1 MKKILALA
9 LALCMILALAACGGN
24 SGASDVPAADAPAND
39 APAADTAAD
48 EAPANADGLTF
59 GWSVYDLSNPFF
71 IPMDQGVQDKC
82 AELGIKLLPTHDEK
96 GDATEMITG
105 VTALINQG
113 IDALVISPFSPESM
127 SSVMALAE
135 DAGIPVIV
143 VDIGTG
149 GANVDAFIRSDM
161 YGGGQ
166 LAGQY
171 FLDSVGGGSGEAS
184 GASEESAAPT
194 SKNVAI
200 IKCETSATYA
210 ITRGEGFKD
219 VVSRAG
225 YTVVDE
231 QHGDSSKDKA
241 YGIMVDY
248 LAKYGTDL
256 AAVFCE
262 NDQMALGAAAA
273 IDEQGLTGKILVYGF
288 DGNDDAIAAI
298 KEGTMAGTVA
308 QDPYGMGQ
316 LGVEL
321 AYQAAGG
328 GTLVG
333 DETDADGNQTFLAPV
348 KMIGSTGEE
357 VEVNVQ

>member
-1 MKKILALA
+1 MKKFAS
-9 LALCMILALAACGGN
+9 LALAAAMVFSLAACGTTPN
-24 SGASDVPAADAPAND
+24 ENKDD
-39 APAADTAAD
+39 
-48 EAPANADGLTF
+48 DGLTF

-71 IPMDQGVQDKC
+71 IPMDQGVQAKC
-82 AELGIKLLPTHDEK
+82 AELGVTLLPTHDEK

-113 IDALVISPFSPESM
+113 IDALVISPYSPESM
-127 SSVMALAE
+127 SSVMALAD

-161 YGGGQ
+161 YGGGK

-171 FLDSVGGGSGEAS
+171 FLDTA
-184 GASEESAAPT
+184 AESTA

-219 VVSRAG
+219 VVTEKDF
-225 YTVVDE
+225 TVVDE

-241 YGIMVDY
+241 YSIMVDY
-248 LAKYGTDL
+248 LAKYGQDL

-273 IDEQGLTGKILVYGF
+273 IDEAGFTGKIPVYGF
-288 DGNDDAIAAI
+288 DGNDDALAAI
-298 KEGTMAGTVA
+298 AEGKMSGTVA
-308 QDPYGMGQ
+308 QDPYGMGS

-321 AYQAAGG
+321 AYKAASGE
-328 GTLVG
+328 TLQG
-333 DETDADGNQTFLAPV
+333 DEVDADGNQTFLAPV
-348 KMIGSTGEE
+348 KMIGSDGKE
-357 VEVNVQ
+357 VSFN